1 MSSEPVAL
9 ASPQE
14 VPWKRL
20 SAKAPLAALVPLSS
34 TIGRMLLGAL
44 LPTYFAGER
53 GLPVVLWV
61 IVLSMA
67 GLMLAAGLYEVA
79 TTSYRVVGAQLEI
92 RSGIFTRTSRFI
104 EAARVQNTE
113 VLQPFVSKLLGLV
126 EVKVETASGG
136 KADGHLRGLTPDEA
150 QALIHAL
157 QAVRGE
163 GAAAVLLPGDTA
175 PEERVLSEARLG
187 GLLLYG
193 ATALSVGVIA
203 VVMGALHEITET
215 FHKLLL
221 PWMEAHWDAVAAP
234 GMGWLAATAA
244 ALTGLFGLWLV
255 NGARAVLQFH
265 GFRLVDLGT
274 HLRAV
279 GGLITRRQV
288 TVRRARIQQVVLDE
302 PLLRRTL
309 GFGSVEVETAG
320 VRTGKEAADRAELL
334 VPVVPTAR
342 MQALLREFVP
352 ELPGDLSAQPFQRAH
367 PKALLRA
374 RIRAVGLSVLVAA
387 PATWFWG
394 AWGAVAWLLLPAQ
407 LLGAWFDWRFQG
419 WFVTEALVVVRQ
431 GFWRRRTTVVQRARI
446 QSVRARQGPLERG
459 YGIGHVRIDVAGS
472 HVILPSVGWEE
483 AQSLIDAL
491 PARRLARRAPP
502 ASLPDVRLPG

>member
-1 MSSEPVAL
+1 MLSEPVAL
-9 ASPQE
+9 AAPEE

-20 SAKAPLAALVPLSS
+20 SAKAPLAALVPLSA
-34 TIGRMLLGAL
+34 TVGRMLMGAL

-61 IVLSMA
+61 IVLSIA
-67 GLMLAAGLYEVA
+67 VLLLAAGLYEVA
-79 TTSYRVVGAQLEI
+79 TTSYRVMGAQLEI

-136 KADGHLRGLTPDEA
+136 KADGHLRGLAPEDA

-157 QAVRGE
+157 QTVRAE
-163 GAAAVLLPGDTA
+163 GTAAVLLPGESA
-175 PEERVLSEARLG
+175 PEERVLSEAHLG

-193 ATALSVGVIA
+193 ATALGLGVIA

-221 PWMEAHWDAVAAP
+221 PWMEAHWDALAAP
-234 GMGWLAATAA
+234 GMGWLAATVA
-244 ALTGLFGLWLV
+244 ALAGLFGLWLV
-255 NGARAVLQFH
+255 SGARAVLQFH
-265 GFRLVDLGT
+265 GFRLVDTGT

-302 PLLRRTL
+302 PFLRRTL
-309 GFGSVEVETAG
+309 GFGSLEVETAG
-320 VRTGKEAADRAELL
+320 VRTGRESADRAELL

-342 MQALLREFVP
+342 MPELLREFVP
-352 ELPGDLSAQPFQRAH
+352 ELPDAMPFQRAH

-394 AWGAVAWLLLPAQ
+394 AGGAVAWLLLPAQ

-419 WFVTEALVVVRQ
+419 WLITEALVVVRQ
-431 GFWRRRTTVVQRARI
+431 GFWRRRTTVVQRSRI

-472 HVILPSVGWEE
+472 HVILPGVGWEE
-483 AQSLIDAL
+483 AQSLIDVL
-491 PARRLARRAPP
+491 PARRPARHSSP
-502 ASLPDVRLPG
+502 VRLPG

>member
-1 MSSEPVAL
+1 MSSEPVAM
-9 ASPQE
+9 ATPEE
-14 VPWKRL
+14 VPWRRL
-20 SAKAPLAALVPLSS
+20 NAKAPLAALVPLSGM
-34 TIGRMLLGAL
+34 IARVFLGAL
-44 LPTYFAGER
+44 LPTYFAGEH
-53 GLPVVLWV
+53 GLPWGAWI
-61 IVLSMA
+61 IVGGMALS
-67 GLMLAAGLYEVA
+67 LLAAGLYEVA
-79 TTSYRVVGAQLEI
+79 TTSYRVVDAQLEI
-92 RSGIFTRTSRFI
+92 RSGVFTRTSRFI

-136 KADGHLRGLTPDEA
+136 KADGHLRGLTPEDA
-150 QALIHAL
+150 QALIQAL
-157 QAVRGE
+157 QALRGE
-163 GAAAVLLPGDTA
+163 GPAALPGA
-175 PEERVLSEARLG
+175 VVPEERVLSEASLG

-193 ATALSVGVIA
+193 ATALGVGVIA
-203 VVMGALHEITET
+203 VVMGAMHEIIET

-234 GMGWLAATAA
+234 GMGWLAATVA
-244 ALTGLFGLWLV
+244 ALAGLFGLWLV
-255 NGARAVLQFH
+255 SGARAVLQFH
-265 GFRLVDLGT
+265 GFRLVDTGT
-274 HLRAV
+274 HLRSA

-320 VRTGKEAADRAELL
+320 VRTGKEASDRAELL

-342 MQALLREFVP
+342 MPELLREFVP
-352 ELPGDLSAQPFQRAH
+352 ELPDAHSTLPFQRAH

-374 RIRAVGLSVLVAA
+374 RIRAVGLSVLMAA
-387 PATWFWG
+387 PTTWFLG

-419 WFVTEALVVVRQ
+419 WTVTDTLVVVRQ
-431 GFWRRRTTVVQRARI
+431 GFWRRRTTVVQRSRI

-472 HVILPSVGWEE
+472 HVLLPSVGWEE
-483 AQSLIDAL
+483 AQSLIDVL
-491 PARRLARRAPP
+491 PARRPTRRAVP
-502 ASLPDVRLPG
+502 APQPDARLPA